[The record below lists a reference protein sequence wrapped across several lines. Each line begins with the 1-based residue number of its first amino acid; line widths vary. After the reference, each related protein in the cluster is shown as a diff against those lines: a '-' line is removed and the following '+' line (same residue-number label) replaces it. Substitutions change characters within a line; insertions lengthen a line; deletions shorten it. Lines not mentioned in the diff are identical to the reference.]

1 MDTRFNQN
9 IRSHSSLWIAGVILL
24 MLIGVMLVANA
35 FSRYTSD
42 QLYQESCAQ
51 LSEITEQNYEKLSV
65 VLDEQWRYT
74 EALEALFMESAPA
87 SIEELART
95 MHGARLRLS
104 PIDDSYRFVMLDS
117 ESHFYTENGE
127 RRLWKAAEALD
138 PSLHHQSMLA
148 SIVGDEG
155 NRMAFADRLGQPI
168 TLHTDSGDVVL
179 THIILMKQLE
189 SLTGYFRCSAFNNQN
204 VTFVLKNNGVK
215 MYSDFAED
223 VLSQSYNVFD
233 TLRTFSFPHS
243 GSLDACLEQLDE
255 TGEVCT
261 DVAYNDNTYFLCLKR
276 PQGYSWT
283 LLFIVDADLVAASTG
298 NMLNSLI
305 QVFILTLLLLMT
317 ASCFAIFFVMKSR
330 RNQELYA
337 VETKT
342 AAELSRANQS
352 LELSRRGEQH
362 ARQTAE
368 DALRIAQSANRAKT
382 AFLANMSHDIRTPMN
397 AIVGISDLME
407 HELNEPS
414 ESCDPAKLLG
424 YIHKIQLSS
433 RHLLGL
439 INDILDM
446 SKIESNEASLNAEP
460 LNIAAAIGQLDGII
474 RPQAAARDQ
483 RFRIVTHDVQHEN
496 VIGDSMRL
504 QQILLNVLSN
514 AVKYTPEGGSIQL
527 DLSELSPSNPAY
539 VRYSFAITDN
549 GIGMSEEFLQHIFEP
564 FTRVENSVTN
574 KIQGTGL
581 GMAITKSIVDMMG
594 GTLRVESRPGEGSR
608 FTITLEFK
616 LDPETDGGISR
627 MNVLLLASEP
637 LLITNVLATAA
648 HKPVTIYPASDVDE
662 AARVMQHSD
671 ITAAL
676 LSGDITADVV
686 RRLREASASPVLLF
700 RLDYIPPEKT
710 QEILDKTGVDGLI
723 PRPFFFSNLE
733 SEIERARGART
744 AGDGSDASILKGM
757 RFLCAEDNELNAE
770 ILQALL
776 ELAGADCTIC
786 ANGQEIVDAFE
797 KVKPGDYDAIL
808 MDVQMPVM
816 NGYEATRRIRAG
828 ENPLG
833 QTIPILAM
841 TANAFSDDIQQSM
854 EAGMDAHISK
864 PVDMK
869 VLEATVRSFCVTPPR
884 IRDERTFVRNA
895 KTEPHGDAPFRA

>member
-9 IRSHSSLWIAGVILL
+9 IRSHSSLWIAGVILV
-24 MLIGVMLVANA
+24 MLTGVMLVANA

-51 LSEITEQNYEKLSV
+51 LSEITEQSYEKLRV

-74 EALEALFMESAPA
+74 KALAALFTESTPA
-87 SIEELART
+87 SVGELART
-95 MHGARLRLS
+95 MHGARRRLS
-104 PIDDSYRFVMLDS
+104 PLDDSYRFVMLGSDN
-117 ESHFYTENGE
+117 HFYTENGE
-127 RRLWKAAEALD
+127 RRPWTAAAALD
-138 PSLHHQSMLA
+138 PAQHRQSMLVDLA
-148 SIVGDEG
+148 EDEG
-155 NRMAFADRLGQPI
+155 NCMAFAYRLEQPI
-168 TLHTDSGDVVL
+168 TLRTDNGAVVL
-179 THIILMKQLE
+179 THIILLKQLE

-204 VTFVLKNNGVK
+204 VTFVLQNNGVK

-223 VLSQSYNVFD
+223 ILSQSYNVFD

-243 GSLDACLEQLDE
+243 GSLDACLEQLDK
-255 TGEVCT
+255 TGAVCT
-261 DVAYNDNTYFLCLKR
+261 DVMYNGVTYFLCLKR

-283 LLFIVDADLVAASTG
+283 LLFLVDADLVAVSTG
-298 NMLNSLI
+298 NMLSSI
-305 QVFILTLLLLMT
+305 IHVFIFTLLLLMT

-352 LELSRRGEQH
+352 LELSRRSEQH

-368 DALRIAQSANRAKT
+368 DALRIAQSANHAKT

-407 HELNEPS
+407 HELNEPEAPCGS
-414 ESCDPAKLLG
+414 AKLLD

-446 SKIESNEASLNAEP
+446 SKIESNEVSLNAEP
-460 LNIAAAIGQLDGII
+460 FSIASAIGQLDSII
-474 RPQAAARDQ
+474 RPQAAARQ
-483 RFRIVTHDVQHEN
+483 HSFRIITHDVQHEN
-496 VIGDSMRL
+496 VIGDSTRL

-514 AVKYTPEGGSIQL
+514 AVKYTPEGGSIRL
-527 DLSELSPSNPAY
+527 DLSELPPGNPAY
-539 VRYSFAITDN
+539 VRYSFAVTDN

-564 FTRVENSVTN
+564 FTRVENSLTN

-594 GTLRVESRPGEGSR
+594 GTLRVESRPGKGSR
-608 FTITLEFK
+608 FEIALEFK
-616 LDPETDGGISR
+616 LDPAMDGGISR

-662 AARVMQHSD
+662 AARVMQHTD

-676 LSGDITADVV
+676 LSSDITADVV

-710 QEILDKTGVDGLI
+710 QEILDETGVDGLI

-733 SEIERARGART
+733 SEIERARGVQT
-744 AGDGSDASILKGM
+744 NGDSPDVSILKGM

-776 ELAGADCTIC
+776 ELAGASCTIC

-828 ENPLG
+828 ANPVG
-833 QTIPILAM
+833 QTIPIFAM

-869 VLEATVRSFCVTPPR
+869 VLEATVCSFCVTPPR
-884 IRDERTFVRNA
+884 IHGRWTFVRRTE
-895 KTEPHGDAPFRA
+895 TEPHNAPRFRS